1 MIIETMN
8 LWDSVDGNFM
18 PTLTGYILEPVLEE
32 NKKRGAVL
40 LCPGGG
46 YARRSPRDKQ
56 PMALKFNAA
65 GYHAFILEYRV
76 APDKFPKPLFDISK
90 AVSIIRENAKKWNV
104 DENLIVPCGFS
115 AGAHLAQMLGVF
127 WSEEF
132 IYSQTGIK
140 KGTNKP
146 NGLILTYPV
155 VSSGKFAHRGSFNN
169 LLGEDA
175 DEKMLELVS
184 IEKQINKNM
193 PPTFIWHTCMDKASP
208 LENSLLLAEKLREH
222 DIPIEMH
229 IFPNGGHGFK
239 IDTEEEEDLNS
250 TLPDTKTWVE
260 LTVKWLKRLAE
271 INSQNK
277 NEKC

>member
-1 MIIETMN
+1 MIIEKMN
-8 LWDSVDGNFM
+8 LWDNVDGDFM
-18 PTLTGYILEPVLEE
+18 PTLTGYILEPML
-32 NKKRGAVL
+32 NPDKKRGAVL

-76 APDKFPKPLFDISK
+76 APDKYPKPLLDISK
-90 AVSIIRENAKKWNV
+90 AVSLIRENAEKWFV

-115 AGAHLAQMLGVF
+115 AGAHLAEMLGVF
-127 WSEEF
+127 WNEDFLCKE
-132 IYSQTGIK
+132 TGIK
-140 KGTNKP
+140 KGMNKP

-169 LLGEDA
+169 LLGENA
-175 DEKMLELVS
+175 SKEMLDSVS
-184 IEKQINKNM
+184 IEKQINSDM

-208 LENSLLLAEKLREH
+208 LENSLMLATKLREY
-222 DIPIEMH
+222 DIPTELH

-250 TLPDTKTWVE
+250 TLPDTRTWVE
-260 LTVKWLKRLAE
+260 LTTKWMKKLNE
-271 INSQNK
+271 INK
-277 NEKC
+277 